1 MKKNKKNDVA
11 LEPIAEADRVP
22 LKEKLAY
29 GIGGLMDGGGVSM
42 MSCVMLAYMT
52 KNGIAMTVAST
63 IMMLAKLWDAITDPF
78 MGFISDN
85 TRGKWGRRKPYMF
98 FGGISLFICIFFVFL
113 PVREWGMSVGG
124 FTAYIIILY
133 LIWNTCS
140 TVTQV
145 PYCSMASDIT
155 PSFRERNN
163 ANTVKLVFTAI
174 ASGLGYVLPLVFIEA
189 LTNPDGTGFL
199 FMPQLSSVDFWLCM
213 SIIFGTLFGGG
224 LVICGIFVKER
235 INPKTPK
242 QKFNFKQFVNSYA
255 VPYKNRSYRWHIVMY
270 VTAFMCMDIISAL
283 AVYYATDVWHG
294 YELFGMKMSSLFI
307 IAPLMVAAVI
317 MFPLARVMMDK
328 KSKQFAFRMGLPF
341 YIGGGIM
348 LAVMDPSWAPPI
360 LVPIVALI
368 MGLGF
373 GGAQMMPWIIFPDTV
388 DVAEMAT
395 GARPTGTY
403 SGMMTLARKV
413 GGALGVGMV
422 GWIIGGLGYVE
433 NKSDDVAA
441 YIPQSDKVL
450 LTIRLVLGIS
460 VAVFITVALI
470 ASFRYKITSAKLTRI
485 RYFIEAR
492 KSGKTLTDE
501 ESKEREALVAELYG
515 KVNPA
520 DIVEIVVTEE
530 DKHNAYV
537 EGVESALEEIS
548 ETDSEISSLEKE
560 LRVAKLENEI
570 ELEKGKKTT
579 ICTYCGAKNK
589 ASDHV
594 CSVCGAK
601 LDDNQSRN

>member
-113 PVREWGMSVGG
+113 PVREWGMSVGS

-520 DIVEIVVTEE
+520 DIVEIVVSEE

-548 ETDSEISSLEKE
+548 ENEEELAVDGQDVQNAVETAQNEVESADLQDKTAVDDKE
-560 LRVAKLENEI
+560 
-570 ELEKGKKTT
+570 
-579 ICTYCGAKNK
+579 
-589 ASDHV
+589 
-594 CSVCGAK
+594 
-601 LDDNQSRN
+601 